1 MNADGQKH
9 RTGQRNQ
16 SKRMKSREGETS
28 GQGSP
33 IIDVS
38 LSRLVDAMASTHG
51 DCQAYCFLDDALSA
65 RRSMSYA
72 ELAESS
78 LRLARQLWSACSP
91 GDRVL
96 LAFDNGPEAVVGF
109 WACIR
114 ADLIPVPAPAPDQS
128 HSLKGVSRLRGI
140 ARDAGARHAWTLS
153 RYRDAALG
161 AMPELDWHALELDSH
176 PEPSPCGQ
184 DRPARASGAST
195 AYLQYTS
202 GSTRQPKGVEITHAQ
217 VLAQCEALSA
227 ASRAT
232 TGPARSLTWLPWYH
246 DYGLV
251 HGLIQPVAM
260 GMTSFLLP
268 TNRFL
273 MNPLRWLE
281 AIDRHRITH
290 SGGPNFAFDACVRAL
305 SRETAWTARLDCW
318 NLATCGAEP
327 VRPATMEA
335 FARAFEPFGLDPAAL
350 RPCYGLAEAVLGV
363 TMHAQPS
370 PPRSLWV
377 DSHELGH
384 GRLARVP
391 HSHPRASALTGC
403 GPALPGFD
411 VVIVDRETGH
421 PAAADRVGEIWVAGA
436 SVARGYWGQ
445 PQATKESFG
454 FQLPD
459 DPHGQARYLRT
470 GDLGFLDNGELF
482 VTGRCKDLII
492 VNGRNI
498 YPHDLELT
506 AQEAH
511 PGVRAAGVIAV
522 AVPSGQQDSVVL
534 LVECQGRP
542 GPQQARVLTDAV
554 RHHVASEHEIAIG
567 DVLALRSGS
576 LPRTSSGKP
585 MRRHAAE
592 LYLRDGFRDR
602 QLVVAA
608 EAACTTTTPVD
619 ELVASA
625 LEGIWREVLGVTTI
639 SADDDFLEQGGDSLM
654 ATQLVSRI
662 STRLGVQIPVSTV
675 FEIRRF
681 SRLLEHVGS
690 LCLGTRSAGPET
702 LGDVPRAATESDT
715 PLSFS
720 QERMWFMHQMA
731 PHSSA
736 YHIPLAIRLRGPLDT
751 EAMHKALRLVVH
763 RHDVLRSTY
772 AADASG
778 VAVRVSEGTN
788 IPLEGIRLDG
798 DDLALQDHLSRLSQ
812 QAFDLSQGPLLR
824 AQLIH
829 RGPDE
834 AVLALV
840 MHHMVSDQWS
850 CFVIGRELAHH
861 YSAALGQARP
871 PLPEVTLSY
880 SAYAEWH
887 RRWFDHSRRPSELD
901 YWSRKLAGLQ
911 PLPLLT
917 DHVRPLQPSFRGA
930 SLRKPLPASTFSAL
944 AAMAAHRGASLS
956 MALLAALKVL
966 LLRHTGCDD
975 VAVGVPIANRNRLVS
990 EHLVGTFVNTLVLRT
1005 DLQGNPGFGEVLERV
1020 RDVSLEAFAHQDMPF
1035 ELLVRELDVLH
1046 DPSRS
1051 PLFTVLFNV
1060 VNTPIKD
1067 IEFHG
1072 LEWSRL
1078 DFDRRATQFDLSVLV
1093 DPQHDP
1099 GIVFEYAT
1107 DLFEHSTI
1115 DRMASHLLAIIEAA
1129 LHDAGQ
1135 PVRQIRLL
1143 GTAESQ
1149 LLADWSRVGSHAP
1162 CPDNSGSAA
1171 ELLEWLARGCQ
1182 LSPRRPAVV
1191 ADGQALTHQELHEA
1205 SDRLAA
1211 RLQHADIGPG
1221 SRVGICM
1228 PRTPDL
1234 LLAMLSV
1241 LKAGAAYV
1249 PLDPSYPADR
1259 LAYQVADAGLALMLT
1274 CSTTAPLTRQIHGG
1288 PVWCLDQPVTET
1300 DIVATWDDQL
1310 RPAQAGDPAYLIY
1323 TSGST
1328 GQPKGVVIARAAM
1341 LNFLHSMAT
1350 KPGLAPGE
1358 RLLAVTTVS
1367 FDIAVLELFLPL
1379 GTAAT
1384 VVMASET
1391 QAMDGRE
1398 LVGLIERHGIQTLQ
1412 ATPSRWHLLLEAGWV
1427 GHPNM
1432 RALVGGEPLDKS
1444 LARQLSQRC
1453 GQVWNMYGP
1462 TETTVWSTCWRVDPD
1477 APSGISL
1484 GQPVANTSIHILDA
1498 DLRACPV
1505 GVMGEICIGGLGL
1518 ALGYHGRPD
1527 LTAERF
1533 VSVEV
1538 EGAVQPQRLYRTGD
1552 LGRWRHDGSLEH
1564 GGRMDDQVKLRGFRI
1579 ELGEIEAR
1587 LATLPG
1593 IDRGVV
1599 ALKDLPGQGP
1609 SLVAYLVCPGDA
1621 TDIGAVRQHLQAWLP
1636 DHMIPRHCVHLDAIP
1651 LLPNGKTDRNALPMP
1666 LAGKTAGRS
1675 MEMPRNHAEQMV
1687 WEAWCDLLGTRQLGI
1702 HDHFF
1707 DVGGHSML
1715 AIRLASR
1722 LERDLGRAVPLGL
1735 IFTHATIASCAEQL
1749 LKEGEVPDRPVAILQ
1764 AQGEGPPLFLLA
1776 GADMYRALALALAPD
1791 VPVYGLFSETEI
1803 ALLMAGSG
1811 TPTPAVSVRSLAL
1824 EYLELVQCLQAC
1836 GPYRLGGIS
1845 IGGVIAHE
1853 VARLLRERGHEVDLL
1868 LLMDCALPGRGARQ
1882 IARGLE
1888 RRVRQL
1894 YREGHQGLARTW
1906 KGVRSTLAQKP
1917 SPSQRRNQAYAHAIR
1932 KHEARKGFAA
1942 GTVLFLQAGDDP
1954 SAEPGYGW
1962 GHLIPGLRVERV
1974 PGRHMQILEGPN
1986 VQVLARHLRPYLR
1999 PNDREEPGKTT
2010 AC

>member
-1 MNADGQKH
+1 
-9 RTGQRNQ
+9 
-16 SKRMKSREGETS
+16 MKSREGETPKH
-28 GQGSP
+28 GSP
-33 IIDVS
+33 ITDSS
-38 LSRLVDAMASTHG
+38 LYRLVEAMASTHG
-51 DCQAYCFLDDALSA
+51 DCQAYCFLDDAHSS

-91 GDRVL
+91 GDRIL

-114 ADLIPVPAPAPDQS
+114 ADLIPIPAPAPDQS

-140 ARDAGARHAWTLS
+140 ARDSGAKHAWTLS
-153 RYRDAALG
+153 RYRDAAHG

-184 DRPARASGAST
+184 DRLACASGAST

-227 ASRAT
+227 ASRVT

-273 MNPLRWLE
+273 MNPLTWLE
-281 AIDRHRITH
+281 AIDRHHITH

-305 SRETAWTARLDCW
+305 SRKTGWTARLDCW
-318 NLATCGAEP
+318 TLATCGAEP
-327 VRPATMEA
+327 VRPNTMEA
-335 FARAFEPFGLDPAAL
+335 FARAFEPFGFDPAAL

-377 DSHELGH
+377 DSRELGH
-384 GRLARVP
+384 GRLAQVS
-391 HSHPRASALTGC
+391 HSHPRARALTGC
-403 GPALPGFD
+403 GPALPGFELA
-411 VVIVDRETGH
+411 IVDQETGH
-421 PAAADRVGEIWVAGA
+421 RAAPDRIGEIWVAGA

-454 FQLPD
+454 LQLPD
-459 DPHGQARYLRT
+459 DPHAQARYLRT

-522 AVPSGQQDSVVL
+522 AVPSGQQDNVVL

-542 GPQQARVLTDAV
+542 DPEQARALTDAV
-554 RHHVASEHEIAIG
+554 RQHVESEHEITIG

-602 QLVVAA
+602 KLVVAA
-608 EAACTTTTPVD
+608 EAADTPPTPVD
-619 ELVASA
+619 ERVATA
-625 LEGIWREVLGVTTI
+625 LERIWREVLGVTKV
-639 SADDDFLEQGGDSLM
+639 SAADDFLEQGGDSLM

-662 STRLGVQIPVSTV
+662 STRLGVQIPVSTI
-675 FEIRRF
+675 FEMRRF
-681 SRLLEHVGS
+681 GRLLQHLSS
-690 LCLGTRSAGPET
+690 LHRGARSAEP
-702 LGDVPRAATESDT
+702 GDPCDVTPALTEFAS

-736 YHIPLAIRLRGPLDT
+736 YHIPLAIRLRGPLDA
-751 EAMHKALRLVVH
+751 EAMREALRQVIH

-788 IPLEGIRLDG
+788 ILLEDVELLG
-798 DDLALQDHLSRLSQ
+798 DDQLLKDHLSRLSQ
-812 QAFDLSQGPLLR
+812 QTFDLSQGPLLR
-824 AQLIH
+824 AQLVH
-829 RGPDE
+829 RGPNE

-861 YSAALGQARP
+861 YAVALGQVRP
-871 PLPEVTLSY
+871 PLPEVAQTY
-880 SAYAEWH
+880 STYAQWH
-887 RRWFDHSRRPSELD
+887 RRWFDLSRRSSELD

-911 PLPLLT
+911 PLPMAT
-917 DHVRPLQPSFRGA
+917 DHERPPQPSFRGA
-930 SLRKPLPASTFSAL
+930 SLRKPLPANAFSAM
-944 AAMAAHRGASLS
+944 AAMAAKRGASLS

-966 LLRHTGCDD
+966 LMRHTGCAD
-975 VAVGVPIANRNRLVS
+975 VAVGVPIANRNRLES

-1005 DLQGNPGFGEVLERV
+1005 DLQGDPSFGEVVERV
-1020 RDVSLEAFAHQDMPF
+1020 RDTSLEAFAHQDMPF

-1067 IEFHG
+1067 IDFFG

-1078 DFDRRATQFDLSVLV
+1078 DFDRRATQFDLSILV

-1107 DLFEHSTI
+1107 DLFEHSTV
-1115 DRMASHLLAIIEAA
+1115 DRMACHLLAILDAA
-1129 LHDAGQ
+1129 LHDTNQ

-1143 GTAESQ
+1143 GTVESQ
-1149 LLADWSRVGSHAP
+1149 QLADWSRGGTPVPRSNG
-1162 CPDNSGSAA
+1162 SGSAV
-1171 ELLEWLARGCQ
+1171 ELLDWLAVGCQ
-1182 LSPRRPAVV
+1182 LSPERPAVV
-1191 ADGQALTHQELHEA
+1191 AAGQTLTHQELHEA
-1205 SDRLAA
+1205 SDRLAE
-1211 RLQHADIGPG
+1211 RLQHAGIGAG

-1234 LLAMLSV
+1234 ILAMLSV
-1241 LKAGAAYV
+1241 IKAGAAYV
-1249 PLDPSYPADR
+1249 PLDPTYPAAR
-1259 LAYQVADAGLALMLT
+1259 LAYQVADADLALMLS
-1274 CSTTAPLTRQIHGG
+1274 CSTTSSLTRQIHGG
-1288 PVWCLDQPVTET
+1288 PVWCLDRPVNEADTLPVL
-1300 DIVATWDDQL
+1300 DVQL
-1310 RPAQAGDPAYLIY
+1310 RPVQASDPAYLIY

-1328 GQPKGVVIARAAM
+1328 GQPKGVVIPRAAM
-1341 LNFLHSMAT
+1341 LNFLQSMSA

-1379 GTAAT
+1379 GTGAT
-1384 VVMASET
+1384 VVMASEA

-1398 LVGLIERHGIQTLQ
+1398 LAGLIERHSIQTLQ

-1427 GHPNM
+1427 GSPRM

-1462 TETTVWSTCWRVDPD
+1462 TETTVWSTCWLVDPD
-1477 APSGISL
+1477 APTGISL

-1498 DLRACPV
+1498 DLQACPI

-1533 VSVEV
+1533 VSVAV
-1538 EGAVQPQRLYRTGD
+1538 EGSALPQRLYRTGD
-1552 LGRWRHDGSLEH
+1552 LGRWRYDGSLEH

-1621 TDIGAVRQHLQAWLP
+1621 TDIGAVRQHLQGWLP

-1666 LAGKTAGRS
+1666 LAGKTAGRN

-1687 WEAWCDLLGTRQLGI
+1687 WEAWCDLLGTRQLSI

-1735 IFTHATIASCAEQL
+1735 IFTHPTIASCAEQL

-1764 AQGEGPPLFLLA
+1764 PHGDGPPLLLLA
-1776 GADMYRALALALAPD
+1776 GADMYRALALELAPN

-1803 ALLMAGSG
+1803 ALLMAGPD
-1811 TPTPAVSVRSLAL
+1811 TPPPAVSVHSLAL
-1824 EYLELVQCLQAC
+1824 EYLELVQSLQAC

-1853 VARLLRERGHEVDLL
+1853 VARLLCARGQEVELL
-1868 LLMDCALPGRGARQ
+1868 LMMDCALPGRGAHQ
-1882 IARGLE
+1882 IVRGVK
-1888 RRVRQL
+1888 RRIRQL
-1894 YREGHQGLARTW
+1894 HREGHQGLTRIW
-1906 KGVRSTLAQKP
+1906 QRVRSAFVQRP
-1917 SPSQRRNQAYAHAIR
+1917 SPGQRRNQAYALAIR
-1932 KHEARKGFAA
+1932 RHKAHRSCPVN
-1942 GTVLFLQAGDDP
+1942 TVLFIQAGEDP
-1954 SAEPGYGW
+1954 SKEPGYGW
-1962 GHLIPGLRVERV
+1962 EHLIPGLRVEHV
-1974 PGRHMQILEGPN
+1974 PGRHMQILESPN
-1986 VQVLARHLRPYLR
+1986 VQVLARHLSPYLGHG
-1999 PNDREEPGKTT
+1999 DRNLTEDETV
-2010 AC
+2010 